1 MRKFFDNL
9 GWICYR
15 RECTA
20 DTRHQKICEAEQY
33 LIQSRELEPS
43 CGKTY
48 YYLGRCYGELPERAH
63 DAFTNYRQS
72 IDKSE
77 ADADTWC
84 SIGVLYQQQSQPMDA
99 LQAFICAVQLD
110 SEHSAAWSDLGRLY
124 EVNGQFSDALHC
136 FKKAIKY
143 RPAAPEAL
151 KARIRVL
158 EKELHPSSLLIGNIR
173 SLQPNKLPGLEE
185 AWRLPIPA
193 ELSQRQEEFLKLKQQ
208 RYRDGSPLLAMS
220 SILRAVSIPF
230 VESVCSLTFFFS

>member
-1 MRKFFDNL
+1 I

-143 RPAAPEAL
+143 RPGKNVL
-151 KARIRVL
+151 RKHRIFLSFRFARIVFFYIH
-158 EKELHPSSLLIGNIR
+158 E
-173 SLQPNKLPGLEE
+173 
-185 AWRLPIPA
+185 
-193 ELSQRQEEFLKLKQQ
+193 
-208 RYRDGSPLLAMS
+208 
-220 SILRAVSIPF
+220 SILHRYF
-230 VESVCSLTFFFS
+230 GNF